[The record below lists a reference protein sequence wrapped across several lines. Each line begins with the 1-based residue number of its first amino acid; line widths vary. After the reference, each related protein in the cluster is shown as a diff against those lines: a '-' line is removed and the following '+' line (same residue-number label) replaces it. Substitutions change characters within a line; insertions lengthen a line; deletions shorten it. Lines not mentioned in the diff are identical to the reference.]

1 LGVAC
6 KSFYTL
12 IEPIETNLYFEKLE
26 EFEGALKSDEVM
38 EI

>member
-1 LGVAC
+1 LGVAF
-6 KSFYTL
+6 KSFSTL
-12 IEPIETNLYFEKLE
+12 IEPIETNLYLKKLE